1 MVLPEPIQGVTGNAV
16 LDLLRAL
23 GLGQVNTR
31 DEVLPHPL
39 LLRKNLVQGE
49 IMPGAGAFP
58 TDNLLKFAL
67 IPGDFPAAALHFS
80 IHIAEVFFN
89 LLVRAGGIP
98 FCSVERTHSPRTHGH
113 ELVTLNHRIGVREPP
128 RIGKL

>member
-23 GLGQVNTR
+23 GLGQVNGR

-39 LLRKNLVQGE
+39 LLRKNLVKGE
-49 IMPGAGAFP
+49 IMPGAGALP

-67 IPGDFPAAALHFS
+67 IPGDFPAAAGDFS
-80 IHIAEVFFN
+80 VHIAEVFFD

-98 FCSVERTHSPRTHGH
+98 FCSVERTHSPRAHGH
-113 ELVTLNHRIGVREPP
+113 QLIGFHESVGVRKPP
-128 RIGKL
+128 GITYF